1 MHQAS
6 GYYYRHSGATHVDT
20 HTVSETMCPSLAR
33 LSCLSVCLGTLLV
46 TVPLACKQEAASTA
60 APSVPEVV
68 VADVV
73 QKDVPIYSEVVG
85 TIDGMVNAVIKAQ
98 VNGYLMKQNYD
109 EGAFV
114 QKGHLLFEID
124 PRKFQAALDQ
134 AKGEWAKAKAQFVK
148 TELDVKRDKPLA
160 EGGAISQKELDD
172 SIQANF
178 AAKAS
183 VASARAAVEQAELN
197 LTFSKIIAPI
207 DGVVGIAKAQ
217 IGDLVGPGDELASM
231 STLDPIRVYISLS
244 EQEYL
249 RFAEKIRQGYKD
261 REDPKSNLEL
271 LLADGTIYPAKG
283 QVFVTDRQLDVK
295 TGTIR
300 VAARFPNPDNILRP
314 GQFARVRAVT
324 QTKQGALLVPQRAV
338 TELQGG
344 YQVAVVTA
352 DNKVEIRPVKVG
364 ARTGN
369 LWVVEEG
376 LAAGERVVAEGL
388 QKIQA
393 GMTVASESLH
403 LGAGRQQNLT
413 PHVSCGVGVCLAVQ
427 PIHVN

>member
-1 MHQAS
+1 MVKFAMMKSHWSILLTVLLTAAGS
-6 GYYYRHSGATHVDT
+6 G
-20 HTVSETMCPSLAR
+20 
-33 LSCLSVCLGTLLV
+33 
-46 TVPLACKQEAASTA
+46 CKQEAASTPA
-60 APSVPEVV
+60 QPIPEVEV
-68 VADVV
+68 VGVV

-98 VNGYLMKQNYD
+98 VSGYLMKQNYD

-114 QKGHLLFEID
+114 QKGHVLFEVD
-124 PRKFQAALDQ
+124 PRKFRAALDQ
-134 AKGEWAKAKAQFVK
+134 AKGEWEKAKAQLVK

-160 EGGAISQKELDD
+160 QGGAISQKELDD

-183 VASARAAVEQAELN
+183 VASAKAAVEQAELN

-231 STLDPIRVYISLS
+231 STLDPIRVYVSIS
-244 EQEYL
+244 EQDYL
-249 RFAEKIRQGYKD
+249 RYAGKIQQGYKD
-261 REDPKSNLEL
+261 KDQKEHKPNLEL
-271 LLADGTIYPAKG
+271 LLADGTVYPEKG
-283 QVFVTDRQLDVK
+283 EFFIADRQVDVK

-300 VAARFPNPDNILRP
+300 LAARFPNPENILRP

-324 QTKQGALLVPQRAV
+324 QTKQGALLVPQRSV

-352 DNKVEIRPVKVG
+352 DNKIEIRPIKVG

-376 LAAGERVVAEGL
+376 LAAGERVVVEGL
-388 QKIQA
+388 QKIKA
-393 GMTVASESLH
+393 GMTVSPKDFGSAPQ
-403 LGAGRQQNLT
+403 GDKT
-413 PHVSCGVGVCLAVQ
+413 
-427 PIHVN
+427 

>member
-1 MHQAS
+1 MLRLHWSILLIGLLTAAGS
-6 GYYYRHSGATHVDT
+6 G
-20 HTVSETMCPSLAR
+20 
-33 LSCLSVCLGTLLV
+33 
-46 TVPLACKQEAASTA
+46 CKQEAASTPA
-60 APSVPEVV
+60 QPTPEVEV
-68 VADVV
+68 VDVV
-73 QKDVPIYSEVVG
+73 KKDVPIYSEVVG

-98 VNGYLMKQNYD
+98 VNGYLMKQNYH

-114 QKGHLLFEID
+114 QKGHVLFEVD
-124 PRKFQAALDQ
+124 PRKFRAALDQ
-134 AKGEWAKAKAQFVK
+134 ARGEWEKAKAQLVK

-183 VASARAAVEQAELN
+183 VASAKAAVEQAELN
-197 LTFSKIIAPI
+197 LAFSKIVAPI

-217 IGDLVGPGDELASM
+217 IGDLVGPGDELAAM
-231 STLDPIRVYISLS
+231 SSLDPIRVYVSIS

-249 RFAEKIRQGYKD
+249 RYAGRIRQGFDDMDRKD
-261 REDPKSNLEL
+261 RKEQEDHSPKLEL
-271 LLADGTIYPAKG
+271 LLADGAVYPEKG
-283 QVFVTDRQLDVK
+283 EFFIADRQVDVK

-300 VAARFPNPDNILRP
+300 LAARFPNPGNILRP
-314 GQFARVRAVT
+314 GQFARIRAIT
-324 QTKQGALLVPQRAV
+324 QTKQGALLVPQRSV

-369 LWVVEEG
+369 LWVVDEG

-388 QKIQA
+388 QKIKA
-393 GMTVASESLH
+393 GMTVAPKTFGSAPE
-403 LGAGRQQNLT
+403 GEKT
-413 PHVSCGVGVCLAVQ
+413 
-427 PIHVN
+427 

>member
-1 MHQAS
+1 MVTRS
-6 GYYYRHSGATHVDT
+6 VC
-20 HTVSETMCPSLAR
+20 ETAPSIAR
-33 LSCLSVCLGTLLV
+33 LPCLSVCLGALLV

-68 VADVV
+68 VADVL

-124 PRKFQAALDQ
+124 PRKFQAGLDQ
-134 AKGEWAKAKAQFVK
+134 AKGEWAKAKAQLVK
-148 TELDVKRDKPLA
+148 TELDVKRDTPLA
-160 EGGAISQKELDD
+160 RGGAISQKELDD

-197 LTFSKIIAPI
+197 LSFSKIIAPI

-261 REDPKSNLEL
+261 REDPKFNLEL

-283 QVFVTDRQLDVK
+283 QIFVTDRQLDVK

-300 VAARFPNPDNILRP
+300 VVARFPNPGNILRP

-352 DNKVEIRPVKVG
+352 DNKIEIRPVKVG

-388 QKIQA
+388 QKIKA
-393 GMTVASESLH
+393 GMTVAPKAFTAAPE
-403 LGAGRQQNLT
+403 GNKT
-413 PHVSCGVGVCLAVQ
+413 
-427 PIHVN
+427 